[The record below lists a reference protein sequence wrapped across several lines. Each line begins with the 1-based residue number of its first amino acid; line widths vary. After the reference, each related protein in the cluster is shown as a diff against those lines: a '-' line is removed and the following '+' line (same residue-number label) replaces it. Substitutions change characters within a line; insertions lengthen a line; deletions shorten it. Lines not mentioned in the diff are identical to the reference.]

1 MPKVELML
9 ACLNDITFQQK
20 KTIEIDTDEWMDM
33 TPKEREERIT
43 EEGEAFLRASVEWD
57 YRVL

>member
-9 ACLNDITFQQK
+9 SCLGDINFEQK
-20 KTIEIDTDEWMDM
+20 KTIEFDTDDWLDM

-43 EEGEAFLRASVEWD
+43 EEGEAFLRATIDWD
-57 YRVL
+57 YKVL

>member
-9 ACLNDITFQQK
+9 ECLDDASFQRN

-33 TPKEREERIT
+33 TPKEREEHIT
-43 EEGEAFLRASVEWD
+43 EEGEAFRNATVSWD
-57 YRVL
+57 YKVL

>member
-9 ACLNDITFQQK
+9 SSIAMASFEVKRI
-20 KTIEIDTDEWMDM
+20 IEIDTDEWMDM

-43 EEGEAFLRASVEWD
+43 EEGEEFLRATVEWD
-57 YRVL
+57 YKVL